1 MSFRPYLSLRPALSL
16 SLMSLARPFSST
28 PPATSTGTKC
38 TRFLIRRPSPAATR
52 ESPTPLVFLR
62 AALPVSSAAEATQD
76 PWADWSSMLAEKGWT
91 GYEIDLESTP
101 SSSSSSKDSILAQA
115 AELRSQI
122 RLMAIPFPPVLLAS
136 GPACLV
142 AQAYVED
149 NPASGLVMLHPP
161 PDDVVKQEGLEF
173 RYEPHFP
180 VLLLGDA
187 KSIGGIRASRVGSAA
202 ERGVGRGG
210 KGVSVE
216 SLVDGD
222 RGEESRL
229 VSYPQLHFLP
239 PVTVSS
245 IPCLLLLVIYVV
257 QLLTTGRRKVVGQV
271 WVLTPRPT
279 TSPRSRAVVYYA

>member
-1 MSFRPYLSLRPALSL
+1 
-16 SLMSLARPFSST
+16 
-28 PPATSTGTKC
+28 
-38 TRFLIRRPSPAATR
+38 
-52 ESPTPLVFLR
+52 
-62 AALPVSSAAEATQD
+62 
-76 PWADWSSMLAEKGWT
+76 MLAEKGWT
-91 GYEIDLESTP
+91 GYEIDLESSSS
-101 SSSSSSKDSILAQA
+101 SSSSSSKDTILAQA

-161 PDDVVKQEGLEF
+161 PDDVVKQEGVEF

-229 VSYPQLHFLP
+229 VSRPNCTSY
-239 PVTVSS
+239 
-245 IPCLLLLVIYVV
+245 LLLPYRFFYATSASIGRLRCSAAHDRSSKSGW
-257 QLLTTGRRKVVGQV
+257 TGVGID
-271 WVLTPRPT
+271 
-279 TSPRSRAVVYYA
+279 